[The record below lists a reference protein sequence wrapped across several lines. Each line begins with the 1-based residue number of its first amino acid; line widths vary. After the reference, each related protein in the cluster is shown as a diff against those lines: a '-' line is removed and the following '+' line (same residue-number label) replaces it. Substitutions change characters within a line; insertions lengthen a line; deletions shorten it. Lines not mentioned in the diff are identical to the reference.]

1 MIAHS
6 RVVLEEEDLVS
17 VSEVLRSGQLAQG
30 DVVSSLEK
38 RLASSIGVGHGAAV
52 SSGTAALH
60 LSLISL
66 GVSQGSQVILP
77 SYVCTALVNAI
88 HYVGAT
94 PVVVDIDP
102 GTFNMSAEETKKALS
117 DSTAAIMVPHMFG
130 LPADMDEI
138 LSLGV
143 PVIEDCAQAV
153 GATYNGKRVG
163 SLGYASIFSFYATKL
178 ICAGEG
184 GLVLSD
190 RAEFI
195 EQIRDLR
202 DYDEKATYSLR
213 YNYKMTDIHA
223 SLGLSQFKKLPSLI
237 RKRREIARV
246 YDDGLGGVVKRTP
259 FVPHGREHI
268 YYRYVVLVEDVSKFI
283 EDMRQ
288 EGIECRRPV
297 FKPLHRYLNL
307 PGCPVTDDV
316 WSQAVSIPIYPSLS
330 RDEVYRIVDT
340 VKQIIQA
347 R

>member
-1 MIAHS
+1 VITHS
-6 RVVLEEEDLVS
+6 KVVLEEEDLVS

-30 DVVSSLEK
+30 KVVSSFEN
-38 RLASSIGVGHGAAV
+38 RVANSIGVRHGAAV

-77 SYVCTALVNAI
+77 SYVCTALLNAI

-94 PVVVDIDP
+94 PAVVDIDP
-102 GTFNMSAEETKKALS
+102 GSFNISVEDTKKALS
-117 DSTAAIMVPHMFG
+117 DSTVAIMVPHMFG

-153 GATYNGKRVG
+153 GATYKGKIVG
-163 SLGYASIFSFYATKL
+163 SLGHASVFSFYATKL

-195 EQIRDLR
+195 ERIRDLR
-202 DYDEKATYSLR
+202 DYDEKETYRLR
-213 YNYKMTDIHA
+213 YNYKLTDIHA
-223 SLGLSQFKKLPSLI
+223 ALGLSQFKKLPSLI
-237 RKRREIARV
+237 RKRKEIARI
-246 YDDGLGGVVKRTP
+246 YDDGLGGVIKRTP

-268 YYRYVVLVEDVSKFI
+268 YYRYVVLVENVDKFI

-288 EGIECRRPV
+288 KGIECRRPV

-316 WSQAVSIPIYPSLS
+316 WSKAVSIPIYPSLS
-330 RDEVYRIVDT
+330 REEVYRIVDT
-340 VKQIIQA
+340 VNQIIQA
-347 R
+347 L